1 MVKTFEN
8 TGYWAVILGGSS
20 GLGLASAKKLAQQG
34 MNIIIVHRNGRAE
47 MESIEREFDTI
58 RNTGIEFIAH
68 NADALNPEKQSELVE
83 NIKYKLKNNK
93 IRCLLHSVA
102 KGSLKPM
109 AGENVLTTDDLTITM
124 NAMAFSFY
132 DWAKALLSAGLFADD
147 ARLLAFTSE
156 GSIKAWQRYGAV
168 SAAKAALEAL
178 MRSMALEFAP
188 YGLRSNCIMAGITD
202 TQSLRM
208 IPGSD
213 TLAKH
218 ATQRNPFK
226 RLTTPED
233 VADAVYLLCLDEA
246 AWING
251 AVIPVNGGEHLQ

>member
-1 MVKTFEN
+1 MVKIFEN

-20 GLGLASAKKLAQQG
+20 GLGLASAKKLAQEG

-47 MESIEREFDTI
+47 MEAIEKEFEAI
-58 RNTGIEFIAH
+58 RQLNVQFEAF
-68 NADALNPEKQSELVE
+68 NADALNPEKRKELIST
-83 NIKYKLKNNK
+83 IKSTIGKNK

-102 KGSLKPM
+102 KGSLKAM
-109 AGENVLTTDDLTITM
+109 TGENALSTEDLNITM
-124 NAMAFSFY
+124 NAMAFSFF
-132 DWAKALLSAGLFADD
+132 DWAKALLNAELFAED

-156 GSIKAWQRYGAV
+156 GSSKAWPNYSAV

-188 YGLRSNCIMAGITD
+188 HGLRSNCIMAGITD

-208 IPGSD
+208 IPGSEA
-213 TLAKH
+213 LAKH
-218 ATQRNPFK
+218 ALNRNPFK
-226 RLTTPED
+226 RMTTPHD
-233 VADAVYLLCLDEA
+233 VADAVYMLCLDEA

>member
-8 TGYWAVILGGSS
+8 TGYWTVILGGSS
-20 GLGLASAKKLAQQG
+20 GLGLASAKELAKHG
-34 MNIIIVHRNGRAE
+34 MNIIVIHRNGRSE
-47 MESIEREFDTI
+47 METIEKEFDAI
-58 RNTGIEFIAH
+58 RNTGVKFEAY
-68 NADALNPEKQSELVE
+68 NADALNADKRTELID
-83 NIKYKLKNNK
+83 NINSAIGNNK

-102 KGSLKPM
+102 KGSLKPL
-109 AGENVLTTDDLTITM
+109 AGDNTLTTEDLNITM

-132 DWAKALLSAGLFADD
+132 DWAKALHGESLFAED

-156 GSIKAWQRYGAV
+156 GSIKAWQSYAAV

-188 YGLRSNCIMAGITD
+188 YGLRTNCIMAGVTD

-213 TLAKH
+213 ALAEH
-218 ATQRNPFK
+218 AVRRNPFK
-226 RLTTPED
+226 KMTTPED
-233 VADAVYLLCLDEA
+233 VAAAVYLLCLDEA